1 MFPGPDQ
8 ATNNSGDVETV
19 ETASH
24 SHLLQGPCRS
34 QMVALA
40 ELTLSMKLKG

>member
-8 ATNNSGDVETV
+8 ATHSGGGVEMV

-34 QMVALA
+34 HMVALA